1 MNTNT
6 NGVFIDLIGSDT
18 NVPSYDVFLNI
29 GTGINKSKN
38 KDLNKFTKEY
48 QDLITE
54 NKSTIVRMAKLEE
67 IIMQIR
73 SVENM
78 NDIKLSMVRDY
89 IYARSPFYR
98 MGKVSKDIRVI
109 VDKSEFWT
117 TDLKR
122 LMKNDTFMDKA
133 RTKLI
138 DAMKEEIKNNI
149 SDYEITK

>member
-1 MNTNT
+1 MSNNT

-18 NVPSYDVFLNI
+18 NIPSYDVFLNQ
-29 GTGINKSKN
+29 GDKSKN
-38 KDLNKFTKEY
+38 KNLNKFTKEY
-48 QDLITE
+48 QDLITD
-54 NKSTIVRMAKLEE
+54 NKSTIIRMAKLEE

-73 SVENM
+73 SLENLT
-78 NDIKLSMVRDY
+78 DIKLSMVRDY

-109 VDKSEFWT
+109 VDKSDFWS

-122 LMKNDTFMDKA
+122 LIKNEIFMEKA

-138 DAMKEEIKNNI
+138 DAMKDEIKNNI
-149 SDYEITK
+149 NEYEITK